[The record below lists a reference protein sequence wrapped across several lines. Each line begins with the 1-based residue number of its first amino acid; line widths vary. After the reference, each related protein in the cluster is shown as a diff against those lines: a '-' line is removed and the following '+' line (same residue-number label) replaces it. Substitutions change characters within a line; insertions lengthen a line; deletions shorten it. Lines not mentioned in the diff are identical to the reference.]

1 MESIRPIEH
10 DLIRIE
16 NRQLYIGDSDH
27 DTVKVYEQGFKASI
41 YKFFGIAS
49 NVEVKSEG
57 KTYVV
62 HKKCLNNFV
71 DRYKASSDEQLKN
84 FAVTLEEKR
93 DAIKESKNDKARQK
107 VVSRQEKDEL
117 KAQKKE
123 MNVQVRKERKEE
135 KQQELLKA
143 FFNGVDEKAKSDDE
157 MKKVEQEA
165 ANRNLQVQQEAIFAA
180 QQVKVIHEFKGFI
193 LAVEQKTEFFVHEVG
208 IPINVFES
216 VLNELKNEVP
226 NRVLKGSSVEHEI
239 EQRIQIKMNLLKP
252 ENKQDLPHL
261 LEFRSALK
269 GAWGKRADPENM
281 FRYGGGRKV

>member
-10 DLIRIE
+10 DLIRVE
-16 NRQLYIGDSDH
+16 NRRLYIGDSDH
-27 DTVKVYEQGFKASI
+27 DTVKVYEKGLKASV
-41 YKFFGIAS
+41 YKFLGIAS
-49 NVEVKSEG
+49 TVEIRSEG

-107 VVSRQEKDEL
+107 VVFRQEKDEL

-123 MNVQVRKERKEE
+123 MNVQVRKERNEE

-143 FFNGVDEKAKSDDE
+143 FFNGVDEKAKSDEE

-180 QQVKVIHEFKGFI
+180 QKVKAVHEFKGFI
-193 LAVEQKTEFFVHEVG
+193 QAVEQKKEFFINEVG
-208 IPINVFES
+208 IPKNVFES

-239 EQRIQIKMNLLKP
+239 EQRIQIKINLLKP
-252 ENKQDLPHL
+252 ESKQDLPHL

-269 GAWGKRADPENM
+269 GAWEKRADPENM